1 MKMTSETKK
10 AVSLILICLAF
21 LFSLLGAA
29 ARFKSDFHARAEIS
43 AAWFAV
49 AAVCIAAGVI
59 TFLFSLGK
67 NRS

>member
-10 AVSLILICLAF
+10 AISLILICLAL

-29 ARFKSDFHARAEIS
+29 ARFKSDFHSRAEIS
-43 AAWFAV
+43 AAWFTA
-49 AAVCIAAGVI
+49 AAVLVAVGVI